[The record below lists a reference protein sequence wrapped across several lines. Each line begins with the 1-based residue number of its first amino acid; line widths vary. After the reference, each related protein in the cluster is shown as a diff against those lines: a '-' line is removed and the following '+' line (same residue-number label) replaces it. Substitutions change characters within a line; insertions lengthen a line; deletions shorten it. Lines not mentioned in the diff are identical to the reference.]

1 MVLSAVCSDGP
12 STVELSILRRGMTG
26 ITSPQEKEEQKSPI
40 CEIGPPVFLLNG
52 VGYFAA
58 ALAFP
63 TSATTPSCCIKPR
76 ASQLTQP
83 STILPFV
90 KRATLI
96 PEMVN
101 CFPVGAIPLRS
112 PLCVPLQDQ
121 RAVTVSPSAM
131 MSSTANRTSG
141 NAVR

>member
-1 MVLSAVCSDGP
+1 MVSSAVRSDVP
-12 STVELSILRRGMTG
+12 STVELSILRRGHDRNYIAAGEGRTEKPDLRNRASRFF
-26 ITSPQEKEEQKSPI
+26 SP
-40 CEIGPPVFLLNG
+40 LNG

-90 KRATLI
+90 KRAMLI

-112 PLCVPLQDQ
+112 PL
-121 RAVTVSPSAM
+121 
-131 MSSTANRTSG
+131 
-141 NAVR
+141 

>member
-1 MVLSAVCSDGP
+1 MG
-12 STVELSILRRGMTG
+12 G
-26 ITSPQEKEEQKSPI
+26 ITSLREKEEQKARF
-40 CEIGPPVFLLNG
+40 CEIGLPVCWLNG
-52 VGYFAA
+52 VGYLVVADV

-112 PLCVPLQDQ
+112 PLCVPVQDQ

-131 MSSTANRTSG
+131 MSSIVNRTSG

>member
-1 MVLSAVCSDGP
+1 
-12 STVELSILRRGMTG
+12 MTG

-40 CEIGPPVFLLNG
+40 CEIGFPFFFPPLNG
-52 VGYFAA
+52 VGYFPA

-90 KRATLI
+90 KRAMLI

-121 RAVTVSPSAM
+121 RAV
-131 MSSTANRTSG
+131 
-141 NAVR
+141 